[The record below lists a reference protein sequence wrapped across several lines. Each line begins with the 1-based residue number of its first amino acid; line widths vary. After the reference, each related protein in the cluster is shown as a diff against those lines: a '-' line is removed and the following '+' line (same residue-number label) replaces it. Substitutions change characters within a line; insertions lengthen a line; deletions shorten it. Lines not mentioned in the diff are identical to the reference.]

1 MLKKHALDPIK
12 LIWLFAGS
20 LIINTGV
27 SFIWPLT
34 TIYIHNYL
42 HETLTVAGI
51 VLFINSAF
59 TMVGNAVG
67 GLLFDKWH
75 PYQTLLTGVSISTLS
90 TFLLVLFHGWP
101 AYPILLITLGLGN
114 GIVVTGLNS
123 IATLIQ
129 SRNASYVFNV
139 LYFTQNL
146 GLVFGSLM
154 VGFIL
159 PFGITYIFLL
169 AFIMFAF

>member
-1 MLKKHALDPIK
+1 MLRKHAIDPIK

-59 TMVGNAVG
+59 TMIGNALG
-67 GLLFDKWH
+67 GFLFDKWH
-75 PYQTLLTGVSISTLS
+75 PYQTL
-90 TFLLVLFHGWP
+90 
-101 AYPILLITLGLGN
+101 
-114 GIVVTGLNS
+114 
-123 IATLIQ
+123 
-129 SRNASYVFNV
+129 
-139 LYFTQNL
+139 
-146 GLVFGSLM
+146 
-154 VGFIL
+154 
-159 PFGITYIFLL
+159 
-169 AFIMFAF
+169 

>member
-1 MLKKHALDPIK
+1 MLRKHAIDPIK

-59 TMVGNAVG
+59 TMIGNALG
-67 GLLFDKWH
+67 GFLFDKWH
-75 PYQTLLTGVSISTLS
+75 PYQTLLTGVTISTISPFLS
-90 TFLLVLFHGWP
+90 GVIIGI
-101 AYPILLITLGLGN
+101 ILL
-114 GIVVTGLNS
+114 
-123 IATLIQ
+123 LILAPVMRCPI
-129 SRNASYVFNV
+129 SAC
-139 LYFTQNL
+139 
-146 GLVFGSLM
+146 
-154 VGFIL
+154 IL
-159 PFGITYIFLL
+159 
-169 AFIMFAF
+169 

>member
-42 HETLTVAGI
+42 HETLTIAGI

-59 TMVGNAVG
+59 TMVGNALG
-67 GLLFDKWH
+67 GFLFDKWH

-90 TFLLVLFHGWP
+90 TFFISPLSWLASISNLVN
-101 AYPILLITLGLGN
+101 Y
-114 GIVVTGLNS
+114 
-123 IATLIQ
+123 
-129 SRNASYVFNV
+129 SRLREWDRSYWSKFYRYSN
-139 LYFTQNL
+139 
-146 GLVFGSLM
+146 
-154 VGFIL
+154 
-159 PFGITYIFLL
+159 
-169 AFIMFAF
+169 

>member
-101 AYPILLITLGLGN
+101 SLSNFVNYFRLRQRYCSNWLKFNCYFNSKSECLLC
-114 GIVVTGLNS
+114 V
-123 IATLIQ
+123 
-129 SRNASYVFNV
+129 
-139 LYFTQNL
+139 
-146 GLVFGSLM
+146 
-154 VGFIL
+154 
-159 PFGITYIFLL
+159 
-169 AFIMFAF
+169 